1 MSRWKPPAPKASP
14 YITPDGYRRLQEA
27 FANLWQHRGEVTIA
41 LSAAAAEGDRSEN
54 AEYIYRKKELREIDS
69 RIRYLQ
75 TRIPLLK
82 IVSEVQDTSRIFFG
96 AKVKLVDEQGKAT
109 HVHLVGADELIMHQG
124 NISIDSPL
132 ARALLSKS
140 IHDQVHYTVMERT
153 IFFVVAEISYDPSSI
168 PSSRDNCAQ
177 LIPG

>member
-14 YITPDGYRRLQEA
+14 YITPDGYQMLQES
-27 FANLWQHRGEVTIA
+27 FTKLWQRRGEVTIA

-75 TRIPLLK
+75 TRMPLLK
-82 IVSEVQDTSRIFFG
+82 IVTEVQDKSRIFFG
-96 AKVKLVDEQGKAT
+96 ARVKLVDEQGKDIL
-109 HVHLVGADELIMHQG
+109 VHLVGADELIMHPD

-132 ARALLSKS
+132 ARSLLNKS
-140 IHDQVHYTVMERT
+140 IHDQILYSVMERK
-153 IFFVVAEISYDPSSI
+153 ISYIVAEINYDTST
-168 PSSRDNCAQ
+168 
-177 LIPG
+177 